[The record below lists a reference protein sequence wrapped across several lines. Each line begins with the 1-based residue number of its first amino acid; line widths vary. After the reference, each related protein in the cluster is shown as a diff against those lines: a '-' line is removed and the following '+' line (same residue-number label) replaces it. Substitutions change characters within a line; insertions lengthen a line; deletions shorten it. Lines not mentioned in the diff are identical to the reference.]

1 MLLPLIGLVAVLAF
15 RQPLGIQAGPPRVI
29 VILLAAIF
37 TLVLAIRYPAAF
49 IAPVLFLPRLK
60 QAAVLSGMGPAAS
73 WTTLGLACS
82 LLGAGI
88 VVRLLRRAAPP
99 PDGSPHTAD
108 LDAEHA
114 GTANVPALRSG
125 SGNNAVKTFL
135 LFAAVV
141 AISYTYTISPH
152 YGSDK
157 LIRFLLL
164 GGGLFFAA
172 PLLFGSRRDLRDFT
186 VGTVLFGMVVAASS
200 LRFSAT
206 GAMAAGANPAHIG
219 KGQVIALAMLLLIYA
234 PITQRR
240 LRAFIVL
247 VCLPW
252 LALGLVAAVT
262 RGPLFSLLLV
272 LLLSCFVPSM
282 RTPLISRRQLI
293 LAVVALVGVMILLS
307 TFWFYGAE
315 GARFRSKEVEIFS
328 LLEHNSEAHG
338 TAVERLDYYHAAWQA
353 WMQRPL
359 FGWGVGA
366 WSMYYYHQDVRRY
379 PHNLFFEVLM
389 EEGLT
394 GITALLLFLGAV
406 FRRLRA
412 REREISA
419 VYPALLPCLIYLVS
433 ISMFSDDLVGD
444 RYLWFWCGLALA
456 GSELARRVWIAS
468 RRKQATR
475 EDSTRSPQPLVN
487 VL

>member
-1 MLLPLIGLVAVLAF
+1 
-15 RQPLGIQAGPPRVI
+15 
-29 VILLAAIF
+29 
-37 TLVLAIRYPAAF
+37 
-49 IAPVLFLPRLK
+49 
-60 QAAVLSGMGPAAS
+60 
-73 WTTLGLACS
+73 
-82 LLGAGI
+82 
-88 VVRLLRRAAPP
+88 
-99 PDGSPHTAD
+99 
-108 LDAEHA
+108 
-114 GTANVPALRSG
+114 
-125 SGNNAVKTFL
+125 
-135 LFAAVV
+135 
-141 AISYTYTISPH
+141 
-152 YGSDK
+152 
-157 LIRFLLL
+157 
-164 GGGLFFAA
+164 
-172 PLLFGSRRDLRDFT
+172 
-186 VGTVLFGMVVAASS
+186 
-200 LRFSAT
+200 
-206 GAMAAGANPAHIG
+206 
-219 KGQVIALAMLLLIYA
+219 
-234 PITQRR
+234 
-240 LRAFIVL
+240 
-247 VCLPW
+247 
-252 LALGLVAAVT
+252 
-262 RGPLFSLLLV
+262 
-272 LLLSCFVPSM
+272 M

-389 EEGLT
+389 EEGLA
-394 GITALLLFLGAV
+394 GIIALLLFLGAV
-406 FRRLRA
+406 FRRLRS
-412 REREISA
+412 RETEISA

-456 GSELARRVWIAS
+456 GSELARRVWIDS

-475 EDSTRSPQPLVN
+475 EDSTPSPQPLVN